1 MVKLIFKIKDKNNDS
16 RKRNDWTKKIAY
28 IVASVV
34 MIIAFTWI
42 AGMTIDAIL
51 PTITKINNDAKKAL
65 IASINKNSHNI
76 KEENHNKVDY

>member
-1 MVKLIFKIKDKNNDS
+1 
-16 RKRNDWTKKIAY
+16 
-28 IVASVV
+28 